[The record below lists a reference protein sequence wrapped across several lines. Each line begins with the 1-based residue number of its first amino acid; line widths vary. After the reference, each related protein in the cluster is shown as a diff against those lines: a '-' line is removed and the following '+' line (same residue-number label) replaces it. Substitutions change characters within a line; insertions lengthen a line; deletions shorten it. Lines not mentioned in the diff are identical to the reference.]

1 MNKIQDYWNVL
12 DWENNILYE
21 LGVCVFEDALAQTAN
36 SGVFFNR
43 DLASGLLTSRVSEN

>member
-1 MNKIQDYWNVL
+1 MDKIQDHWNVL
-12 DWENNILYE
+12 DWENIVLYE

-43 DLASGLLTSRVSEN
+43 DLASGLLSSSLSEN